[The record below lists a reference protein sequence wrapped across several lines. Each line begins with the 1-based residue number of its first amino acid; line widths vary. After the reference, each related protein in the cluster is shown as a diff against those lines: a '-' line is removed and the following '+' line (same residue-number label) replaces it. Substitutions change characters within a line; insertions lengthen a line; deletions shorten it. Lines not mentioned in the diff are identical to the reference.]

1 MKDLLLYKV
10 SILFKPTC
18 ENKLAFL
25 FKIYS
30 KYATKSIEIRY
41 FCSKFKNKSHY
52 FNTFFKMSSTPLYEK
67 EVSIQVER
75 RRAGVELIKIIS
87 DLWYDKSIELVLFR
101 NQLIDKNVNE
111 IINLHEYAGEFVGK
125 AISIFDSVAIAKV
138 IFELDLPPSKLD
150 IGKLSYEF
158 RLENENYPDA
168 RHFVLEKLKNA
179 KNFEEIQPKDVVLYG
194 FGRIGRLLARELMS
208 KSGKGNQLRLR
219 AIVTRDKNDASSLEK
234 RASLL
239 RYDSIHGDFQGSVIA
254 DFENKAL
261 IINGT
266 TVHVITANAPEDI
279 DYTQYG
285 IEKALIIDN
294 TGAFTN
300 KEALSRHLTS
310 KGTEKV
316 LLTAPGKGIPNIVHG
331 VNQNEY
337 NPDEIAIFS
346 AASCTTN
353 AITPILKAIEE
364 TLGVVKGHLETIHAY
379 TNDQNLVDNMHQKY
393 RRGRAA
399 ALNMVITETGAG
411 AAVAK
416 ALPSLEGKLTSNAI
430 RVPVPN
436 GSLVVLNLEVLK
448 KTSIDGINAIMKKY
462 ALEGEL
468 VEQIKYSLN
477 NELVSSDIVGTSA
490 PAIYDSNATIVSN
503 DGQNIVLY
511 IWYDNEFGYS
521 HQVIRLAKYIAK
533 VRRFTYY

>member
-1 MKDLLLYKV
+1 MDNITV
-10 SILFKPTC
+10 
-18 ENKLAFL
+18 
-25 FKIYS
+25 
-30 KYATKSIEIRY
+30 
-41 FCSKFKNKSHY
+41 
-52 FNTFFKMSSTPLYEK
+52 YEK
-67 EVSIQVER
+67 EIAFQANR

-87 DLWYDKSIELVLFR
+87 DLWYDKSIEMVLFR
-101 NQLIDKNVNE
+101 NQLIDRNVSD

-125 AISIFDSVAIAKV
+125 PISVFDSVEIAKA
-138 IFELDLPPSKLD
+138 ILLLDLLPSKLD
-150 IGKLSYEF
+150 IGKLTYEF
-158 RLENENYPDA
+158 HLEDNKFNNAKD
-168 RHFVLEKLKNA
+168 FVIDKLKYA
-179 KNFEEIQPKDVVLYG
+179 KDTHDIKPKDVVLYG

-208 KSGKGNQLRLR
+208 KMGKGNQLRLR
-219 AIVTRDKNDASSLEK
+219 AIVTRDKNDTTSLEK

-239 RYDSIHGDFQGSVIA
+239 RYDSIHGNFQGSVVA
-254 DFENKAL
+254 DVKNNAL

-266 TVHVITANAPEDI
+266 TVHLITANSPEEI
-279 DYTQYG
+279 DYTKYG
-285 IEKALIIDN
+285 IEKALVIDN
-294 TGAFTN
+294 TGAFTTQ
-300 KEALSRHLTS
+300 EALARHLMS
-310 KGTEKV
+310 KGANKV

-337 NPDEIAIFS
+337 NPDEIDIFS

-353 AITPILKAIEE
+353 AITPILKVVEE

-379 TNDQNLVDNMHQKY
+379 TNDQNLVDNMHKKY

-411 AAVAK
+411 SAVAK
-416 ALPSLEGKLTSNAI
+416 ALPSLAGKLTSNAI

-436 GSLVVLNLEVLK
+436 GSLVVLNLEVSK
-448 KTSIDGINAIMKKY
+448 KTSIEEVNNIMKKY

-490 PAIYDSNATIVSN
+490 PSIYDSNATIIST
-503 DGQNIVLY
+503 DGKNIVLY
-511 IWYDNEFGYS
+511 VWYDNEYGYS